1 MTSSNDSIIKVEN
14 LSKRYRIGLKQEVHD
29 SVIGAAISWIK
40 APLKNYRNLKALNT
54 YLDDVDDD
62 SVLWALKDV
71 SFTVKEGEVLG
82 IIGRNGAGKSTL
94 LKILSRI
101 TEPTRGR
108 VVIDGRVASLLEVG
122 TGFHPEL
129 TGRENVYMNGS
140 ILGMRKAE
148 IDRKFD
154 EIVDFSGLEKF
165 IDTPIKR
172 YSSGMTMR
180 LAFSVA
186 AHLEPEIL
194 IIDEVLAVGDASF
207 QKKCLGKMQE
217 VARGGRT
224 VLFVSHQLDAVAT
237 LCSRAIL
244 MSHGQVEMDGDVQSV
259 IDHYISGVF
268 TTAATS
274 LRERTDRY
282 GAGCLRFTETWIE
295 DEAGNRLSVARAGA
309 PVKIVAAYEKVGEDL
324 LGDLTVTFWLHSA
337 KNVHVLE
344 MSNKISG
351 EEFNNSIPD
360 KGRLECYLPRLPLN
374 VGSYFYHVFLQSYGR
389 IQDFVRQAGTF
400 DVEADD
406 FYGTGKLPE
415 QKWLLIQEYQWRIQ
429 ELT

>member
-1 MTSSNDSIIKVEN
+1 MSTNVGIIKVER
-14 LSKRYRIGLKQEVHD
+14 LGKRYRIGVKQEKHD
-29 SVIGAAISWIK
+29 SLSAAAVSWVT
-40 APLKNYRNLKALNT
+40 APLRNYRNLRALNT
-54 YLDDVDDD
+54 YNGDGDGDG
-62 SVLWALKDV
+62 VLWALNDV
-71 SFTVKEGEVLG
+71 SFEVAEGEVVG

-108 VVIDGRVASLLEVG
+108 VVIGGRVASLLEVG

-140 ILGMRKAE
+140 ILGMRSGE
-148 IDRKFD
+148 IARKFD
-154 EIVDFSGLEKF
+154 EIVEFAGLEKF

-186 AHLEPEIL
+186 AHLDPEIL

-217 VARGGRT
+217 VAKGGRT

-244 MSHGQVEMDGDVQSV
+244 LSHGKVQMDGDVQGV

-268 TTAATS
+268 TTASTS

-295 DEAGNRLSVARAGA
+295 DGSGNRLSAAKAGA
-309 PVKIVAAYEKVGEDL
+309 PVKIVAAYEKCGDDV

-337 KNVHVLE
+337 KNVHLLE
-344 MSNKISG
+344 LSNKISG
-351 EEFNNSIPD
+351 QELDGAIPD
-360 KGRLECYLPRLPLN
+360 KGRLECSLPCLPLN
-374 VGSYFYHVFLQSYGR
+374 VGGYYYHVFLQSYGR
-389 IQDFVRQAGTF
+389 IQDFVRQAGSF

-406 FYGTGKLPE
+406 FYGSGKLPE
-415 QKWLLIQEYQWRIQ
+415 QKWVLLQDYSWSMQSIA
-429 ELT
+429 